1 MDLTTK
7 KIMET
12 ESALVVMDEKKTQL
26 ENKLKIVEGPLQL
39 GGKILQ
45 DDIWSHLLEKTI
57 LLQHD
62 NMQKLGNEKRQIEE
76 VNNELKIKNEKLKIK
91 IAELEASQ
99 KEEESEEEEDP
110 EERLVYSS
118 SDGLSYEEWEAKAL
132 RDLKNAERRDPL
144 PLSCL
149 KRVKRG

>member
-1 MDLTTK
+1 LG
-7 KIMET
+7 
-12 ESALVVMDEKKTQL
+12 DEKK
-26 ENKLKIVEGPLQL
+26 
-39 GGKILQ
+39 
-45 DDIWSHLLEKTI
+45 
-57 LLQHD
+57 
-62 NMQKLGNEKRQIEE
+62 QIEE
-76 VNNELKIKNEKLKIK
+76 VNNELKSENEKLKMK
-91 IAELEASQ
+91 ITELEASQ
-99 KEEESEEEEDP
+99 KKEESEEEEDP